1 MKDHANERRVEPRKD
16 DPESV
21 REWAVKLLRQIGDS
35 RIDISRLNNTDY
47 LQRMSAF
54 QTSRVKKVTYGKEGQ
69 IISVDLHD
77 IVNTVE
83 AAAAI
88 AGTRDMVKENAKQRK
103 KEEDEEKNRKARSE
117 KLTLD
122 IVAAPGKQD
131 KKNDTAESPKEESLT
146 AMLGNILS

>member
-1 MKDHANERRVEPRKD
+1 MKTSENERKPETRKD

-83 AAAAI
+83 AAASI
-88 AGTRDMVKENAKQRK
+88 AGTRDMVKENAKRK
-103 KEEDEEKNRKARSE
+103 KEDDEEKNRKTRSD

-122 IVAAPGKQD
+122 IAATPKKQSQ
-131 KKNDTAESPKEESLT
+131 KNESEEPEKDGSLT
-146 AMLGNILS
+146 TILGNILS